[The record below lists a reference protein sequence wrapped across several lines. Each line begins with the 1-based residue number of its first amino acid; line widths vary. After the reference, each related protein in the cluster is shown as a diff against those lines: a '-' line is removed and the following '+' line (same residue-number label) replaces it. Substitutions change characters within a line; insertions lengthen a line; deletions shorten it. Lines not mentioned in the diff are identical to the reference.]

1 MAPSVR
7 RIISWQHSESEFQI
21 LCSFHSFLTHCL
33 IFFLGSINI
42 RAAIRIICCH
52 FNTSENHEDVH
63 ICAGRAKN
71 DNISTI
77 WVTFEL
83 HTVAS
88 RWRSREDGGRVTVRL
103 DSCQARD
110 NWFCK
115 GEITGSGRFPAVIV
129 RQNQV
134 LYAKTWSCCCFLQTA
149 AVALIT
155 AVYLFCAAAPSAS
168 NLNLRRKKLDSSEG
182 KDTVISANAK

>member
-52 FNTSENHEDVH
+52 FYTSENHEDVH
-63 ICAGRAKN
+63 ICACRAKN
-71 DNISTI
+71 DNISTT

-88 RWRSREDGGRVTVRL
+88 RWRSREDGGRVTARL

-134 LYAKTWSCCCFLQTA
+134 LYAKTWSCCCFL
-149 AVALIT
+149 
-155 AVYLFCAAAPSAS
+155 
-168 NLNLRRKKLDSSEG
+168 
-182 KDTVISANAK
+182 SANIFRVK